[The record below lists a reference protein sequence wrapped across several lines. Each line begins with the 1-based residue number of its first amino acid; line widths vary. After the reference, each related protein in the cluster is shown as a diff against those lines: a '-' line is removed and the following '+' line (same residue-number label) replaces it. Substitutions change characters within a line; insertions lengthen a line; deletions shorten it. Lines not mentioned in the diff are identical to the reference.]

1 MGIKRIIILVFF
13 QFIIHLSALASDEG
27 CNTNC
32 SAYFLTKENK
42 RLTGFVVQRF
52 ESQSLLSCSLTC
64 LQQSWCTSINFKLI
78 SLDGKGI
85 CELNKSDFDSDTWS
99 NLNAVPGVIF
109 SKLLKDN
116 EARSDSFLV
125 AKAQKPR
132 RGGILGSLSNGLVT
146 NSGWKCSDGP
156 FPGCKWMTQDFDDR
170 MWPTAKEIV
179 FHGPHWPTSVPGIVQ
194 GAKWIWSAT
203 GSGHLPQPIAYCRLN
218 MS

>member
-85 CELNKSDFDSDTWS
+85 CELNKSDFDSDIWS

-109 SKLLKDN
+109 SKLLKK
-116 EARSDSFLV
+116 V
-125 AKAQKPR
+125 
-132 RGGILGSLSNGLVT
+132 I
-146 NSGWKCSDGP
+146 
-156 FPGCKWMTQDFDDR
+156 
-170 MWPTAKEIV
+170 
-179 FHGPHWPTSVPGIVQ
+179 
-194 GAKWIWSAT
+194 
-203 GSGHLPQPIAYCRLN
+203 
-218 MS
+218 

>member
-85 CELNKSDFDSDTWS
+85 CELNKSDFRSDTWS

-109 SKLLKDN
+109 SKLLKVIKNVRKYSTSFIKGQFCKETVVLHRREVLQDN
-116 EARSDSFLV
+116 KVLLTEL
-125 AKAQKPR
+125 
-132 RGGILGSLSNGLVT
+132 
-146 NSGWKCSDGP
+146 
-156 FPGCKWMTQDFDDR
+156 M
-170 MWPTAKEIV
+170 M
-179 FHGPHWPTSVPGIVQ
+179 
-194 GAKWIWSAT
+194 
-203 GSGHLPQPIAYCRLN
+203 
-218 MS
+218 

>member
-1 MGIKRIIILVFF
+1 MDLFADGV
-13 QFIIHLSALASDEG
+13 
-27 CNTNC
+27 
-32 SAYFLTKENK
+32 
-42 RLTGFVVQRF
+42 
-52 ESQSLLSCSLTC
+52 
-64 LQQSWCTSINFKLI
+64 SI
-78 SLDGKGI
+78 GRH
-85 CELNKSDFDSDTWS
+85 KSDD
-99 NLNAVPGVIF
+99 PGSSTKFVIPGNTRVV
-109 SKLLKDN
+109 SV
-116 EARSDSFLV
+116 V
-125 AKAQKPR
+125 AKAQKLR

-179 FHGPHWPTSVPGIVQ
+179 SHGLNWPTSVPGIVQ

>member
-1 MGIKRIIILVFF
+1 MDLFADGV
-13 QFIIHLSALASDEG
+13 
-27 CNTNC
+27 
-32 SAYFLTKENK
+32 
-42 RLTGFVVQRF
+42 
-52 ESQSLLSCSLTC
+52 
-64 LQQSWCTSINFKLI
+64 SI
-78 SLDGKGI
+78 GRH
-85 CELNKSDFDSDTWS
+85 KSDD
-99 NLNAVPGVIF
+99 PGSPTKFVIPGNTRVV
-109 SKLLKDN
+109 SV
-116 EARSDSFLV
+116 V

-179 FHGPHWPTSVPGIVQ
+179 FHGPNWPTSVPGIVQ

-218 MS
+218 MSWIIVNSIVDNRYFFLWQIWTWNQVVPYFVGSAPLFRNEIIFFSL